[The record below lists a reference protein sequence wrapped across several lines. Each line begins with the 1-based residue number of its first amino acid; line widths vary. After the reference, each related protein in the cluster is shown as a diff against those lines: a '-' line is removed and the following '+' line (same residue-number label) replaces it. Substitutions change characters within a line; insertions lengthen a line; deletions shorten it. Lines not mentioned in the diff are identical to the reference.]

1 MRFED
6 YNLRMLREH
15 QKFQGERG
23 LRCQSLDEPCGKH
36 VGGSFLRSALTETT
50 AADHMSI
57 LEIGTRVLAGM
68 SLLQNSQACTTTRK
82 LDWGKVAMP
91 QHHATA
97 MTSMNRC
104 GYHSASWQGA
114 YQRQLLIQQYPPPI
128 TSSHVLRFR
137 SASSSRLCRAYA
149 GRPSC
154 ASQYKRLHVAALS
167 CSRCRSWWGPV
178 PPPDGAPPC

>member
-68 SLLQNSQACTTTRK
+68 SLLQ
-82 LDWGKVAMP
+82 
-91 QHHATA
+91 HHKHA
-97 MTSMNRC
+97 RP
-104 GYHSASWQGA
+104 HSASWTG
-114 YQRQLLIQQYPPPI
+114 
-128 TSSHVLRFR
+128 
-137 SASSSRLCRAYA
+137 
-149 GRPSC
+149 GR
-154 ASQYKRLHVAALS
+154 
-167 CSRCRSWWGPV
+167 SRCRSTTQPQ
-178 PPPDGAPPC
+178 